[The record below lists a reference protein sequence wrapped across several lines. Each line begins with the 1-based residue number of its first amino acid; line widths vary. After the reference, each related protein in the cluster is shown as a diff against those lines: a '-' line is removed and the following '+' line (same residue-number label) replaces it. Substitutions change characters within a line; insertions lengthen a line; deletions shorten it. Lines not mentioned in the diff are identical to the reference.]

1 MWSWN
6 DSNVIRSSRKSDFL
20 LTAEFVAATS
30 LTNCPTYFLQFHFV
44 TLAERRVALTNVPA
58 GGIGVLRT
66 LLLVTMTM
74 NGFSTWFLQSHNAP
88 IWTRKTTRFNMPI
101 LKDETFKPAEQGF
114 HKIMSFLIWFL
125 ACFSRVTECEWTTYT
140 KRQCNTLNLEI
151 KFLKPKEE
159 FLWRWV

>member
-125 ACFSRVTECEWTTYT
+125 ACFSRVTECEWTTYA